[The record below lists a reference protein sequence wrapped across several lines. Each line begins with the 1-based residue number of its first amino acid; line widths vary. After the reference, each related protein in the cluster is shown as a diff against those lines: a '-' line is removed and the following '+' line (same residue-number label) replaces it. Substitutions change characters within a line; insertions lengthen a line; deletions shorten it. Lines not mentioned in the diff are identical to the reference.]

1 MYLPDTFKEE
11 DKKEIDAIIE
21 RNSLASVVVLT
32 ENGLTAHHLP
42 LLREAEDRLA
52 GHVAWAN
59 DLHRQLQDGTEILA
73 IFRGEEAYISP
84 NWYPGKAEH
93 HRHVSTWNY
102 QPVHVAGSIH
112 FLRDERSKRAI
123 VGQLTKKHEIQENG
137 EAAWRMADAPAD
149 FMTDMLENIVAFRIN
164 ITQISAKSKL
174 SQNRAAEDFKS
185 VANKLE
191 AAGKKALPARMKA
204 IDDARGR

>member
-1 MYLPDTFKEE
+1 MYLPEIFKEE
-11 DKKEIDAIIE
+11 DKKEIDAIID
-21 RNSLASVVVLT
+21 RNSLATVVALT

-52 GHVAWAN
+52 GHIALAN

-84 NWYPGKAEH
+84 NWYPSKAEH
-93 HRHVSTWNY
+93 HRHVPTWNY
-102 QPVHVAGSIH
+102 QAVHVAGSIH
-112 FLRDERSKRAI
+112 FLTDDKSKRAI

-149 FMTDMLENIVAFRIN
+149 FMTDMLENIVGFRIN

-191 AAGKKALPARMKA
+191 AAGKKALSARMKA
-204 IDDARGR
+204 IDDARCR